1 MSHRVIM
8 IRLNDFQNTF
18 RHDVTAYIKSRYK
31 KKKKKK
37 WKEIGMLIRIQLEKT
52 DNTYYYCN
60 SVERESR

>member
-1 MSHRVIM
+1 MTLQLTLSLDI
-8 IRLNDFQNTF
+8 
-18 RHDVTAYIKSRYK
+18 K

>member
-1 MSHRVIM
+1 MTLQLTLSLDI
-8 IRLNDFQNTF
+8 
-18 RHDVTAYIKSRYK
+18 